1 MLADDYRSTVETL
14 VALGAPLAGWDP
26 HERLPA
32 ETALANALRF
42 ASSDATLLRTLPVV
56 LARNWKSLD
65 WARLEAS
72 AHADGT
78 LDRLGLV
85 TELAGAL
92 GKLPSLTASAAK
104 WWAPPRQVTYFF
116 SVKNIFD
123 KELADLRTPPV
134 ARRWGFLMNLGEDS
148 FRTLFERHVGGARP

>member
-1 MLADDYRSTVETL
+1 MDEQPQSDDHRETVETL
-14 VALGAPLAGWDP
+14 VALGAPLAGWDAN
-26 HERLPA
+26 ERLPA
-32 ETALANALRF
+32 ETAIANALRF
-42 ASSDATLLRTLPVV
+42 ASSDASLLRTLPVV

-65 WARLEAS
+65 WLQLEAS
-72 AHADGT
+72 ARADGT

-92 GKLPSLTASAAK
+92 GKLPSLTARAAG
-104 WWAPPRQVTYFF
+104 WWAPPQEPTYFF
-116 SVKNIFD
+116 SVKNVFD

-148 FRTLFERHVGGARP
+148 FRTLFERHVG